1 MKNSINADLKT
12 WVYSGRVLIML
23 LLFVFVFA
31 LSVRGSYSS
40 FVLGNKFFLG
50 EERQSAKEDC
60 YDEYIMTLTDPD
72 AETLYNKEFL
82 IMKLKTT
89 ESHLHA
95 LNPEHALSY
104 CIEMGYYFFP
114 ILLVIF
120 GALTIKSDM
129 SSNLMRHRVAREG
142 RWNFFFGKQIV
153 LFGVTILC
161 FVIGTLIDYIDSY
174 ITYDH
179 VTKQPIFYLIDVAGS
194 KYPNM
199 GNSIV
204 SIVFFFFFILL
215 FSEMGF
221 CVGLITKSVIIPT
234 VITLV
239 LFYILPIYKY
249 SPVNALRNVFSKLSD
264 FQGIINCSAMF
275 EINTSVAWLIISM
288 LLIIP
293 YTVAVIVYK
302 YRSAYK

>member
-23 LLFVFVFA
+23 LLFIFVFA

-72 AETLYNKEFL
+72 AETLYNKEML
-82 IMKLKTT
+82 VLKLKTA
-89 ESHLHA
+89 ESNLHA
-95 LNPEHALSY
+95 LQPEHALSY
-104 CIEMGYYFFP
+104 CIEMGYFFFP

-120 GALTIKSDM
+120 GAFTIKSDM
-129 SSNLMRHRVAREG
+129 SSNIMRYRVAREG
-142 RWNFFFGKQIV
+142 RWNYFFGKQIV
-153 LFGVTILC
+153 LFGVTLVC
-161 FVIGTLIDYIDSY
+161 FAFGVLIDCIVSY
-174 ITYDH
+174 ITFEY
-179 VTKQPIFYLIDVAGS
+179 VKKKPIFYLIDVTGS
-194 KYPNM
+194 EYPNM

-215 FSEMGF
+215 FLEMGF
-221 CVGLITKSVIIPT
+221 CIGLITKSVIIPT